1 MSVTPE
7 PIMKIAMG
15 FMAAKYLFAATEIGV
30 FDVLARGPAS
40 LGELATSTGIPSR
53 TLGIVAAA
61 MVSLGLLEQ
70 DGSRYRNSET
80 AEAFLADIPG
90 RPDLRPVLR
99 YFDEIVYPRWEK
111 FAEAIRTDQGQPQ
124 FSKFTTHQ
132 QQMFSAAVEVFSAP
146 GAVALAGSYDF
157 GRHHRLLDI
166 AGGTGSF
173 LIAVLQHHNALK
185 GTLFE
190 LPGACAVARQRLA
203 NEPERSRIDVVEGD
217 VFKDPLPGG
226 HDVVLIAN
234 VVHVFS
240 AAHNIELMRK
250 IRAHVMPGARLLLVD
265 LWTDPS
271 HSQPSAAALMS
282 GQFLLTSGEGQVYS
296 EQEADEW
303 LAQTR
308 WKKLERKTLA
318 GPASCII
325 AEAT

>member
-15 FMAAKYLFAATEIGV
+15 FMAAKYLFAASEIGV

-90 RPDLRPVLR
+90 RLDLRPILR

-173 LIAVLQHHNALK
+173 LIAMLQHHNALK

>member
-90 RPDLRPVLR
+90 RLDLRPILR

-240 AAHNIELMRK
+240 AAHNIDLMRK

>member
-90 RPDLRPVLR
+90 RLDLRPILR

-203 NEPERSRIDVVEGD
+203 NELERSRIDVVEGD

-282 GQFLLTSGEGQVYS
+282 GQFLLTSGEGQAYS

-303 LAQTR
+303 LAQTK

>member
-90 RPDLRPVLR
+90 RLDLRPILR

>member
-70 DGSRYRNSET
+70 DGCRYRNSET

-90 RPDLRPVLR
+90 RLDLRPILR

-124 FSKFTTHQ
+124 FSKFTTRQ
-132 QQMFSAAVEVFSAP
+132 QRMFSAAVEVFSAP

-308 WKKLERKTLA
+308 WKKLERKTLP

-325 AEAT
+325 AEAI

>member
-90 RPDLRPVLR
+90 RLDLRPILR

-157 GRHHRLLDI
+157 RRHHRLLDI

>member
-90 RPDLRPVLR
+90 RLDLRPILR

-203 NEPERSRIDVVEGD
+203 NELERRRIDVVEGD
-217 VFKDPLPGG
+217 VFKDPLPGD

-308 WKKLERKTLA
+308 WKKLERKTLP

>member
-90 RPDLRPVLR
+90 RLDLRPVLR

-240 AAHNIELMRK
+240 AAHNTELMRK

-325 AEAT
+325 AEAS

>member
-1 MSVTPE
+1 
-7 PIMKIAMG
+7 MKIAMG

-90 RPDLRPVLR
+90 RLDLRPILR

-203 NEPERSRIDVVEGD
+203 NELERSRIDVVEGD

>member
-1 MSVTPE
+1 
-7 PIMKIAMG
+7 MKIAMG

-90 RPDLRPVLR
+90 RLDLRPVLR

-173 LIAVLQHHNALK
+173 LIAVLQHHDALK

-240 AAHNIELMRK
+240 AAHNTELMRK

-308 WKKLERKTLA
+308 WKKLERKTLP

>member
-90 RPDLRPVLR
+90 RLDLRPILR

-173 LIAVLQHHNALK
+173 LIAMLQHHNALK

-203 NEPERSRIDVVEGD
+203 NELERSRIDVVEGD

>member
-173 LIAVLQHHNALK
+173 LIAMLQHHNALK

>member
-173 LIAVLQHHNALK
+173 LIAVLQHHDALK

-240 AAHNIELMRK
+240 AAHNTELMRK

-308 WKKLERKTLA
+308 WKKLERKTLP

>member
-240 AAHNIELMRK
+240 AAHNTELMRK

-308 WKKLERKTLA
+308 WKKLERKTLP

>member
-90 RPDLRPVLR
+90 RLDLRPVLR

-124 FSKFTTHQ
+124 FSKFTDRQ
-132 QQMFSAAVEVFSAP
+132 QRMFSAAVEVFSAP

-203 NEPERSRIDVVEGD
+203 NELERRRIDVVEGD

-308 WKKLERKTLA
+308 WKKLERKTLP
-318 GPASCII
+318 GRASCII